1 MLNPDHRDLIFA
13 FSNENAEFLI
23 VGAVAVA
30 VHAIPRA
37 TGDLDVWVNPSSAN
51 AKRVLRALQKFGAPM
66 EHLSEADLSTP
77 DMVVQ
82 IGLPPARV
90 DIMTCIEGVD
100 FSEAYTERFDVLFDG
115 VQIPFI
121 SKRHLIANKRATG
134 RKKDKSDL
142 EQLVRTVT
150 SPGRKRPAK

>member
-13 FSNENAEFLI
+13 FSNESAEFLI

-37 TGDLDVWVNPSSAN
+37 TGDLDVWVNPSPAN
-51 AKRVLRALQKFGAPM
+51 AKRVLRALRKFGAPM
-66 EHLSEADLSTP
+66 ERLSQADLSTP

-90 DIMTCIEGVD
+90 DIMTSIEGVD
-100 FSEAYTERFDVLFDG
+100 FSEAYTERFDVVLDG
-115 VQIPFI
+115 ILIPFI

-134 RKKDKSDL
+134 RKKDEADL

-150 SPGRKRPAK
+150 SPSRKRPAK